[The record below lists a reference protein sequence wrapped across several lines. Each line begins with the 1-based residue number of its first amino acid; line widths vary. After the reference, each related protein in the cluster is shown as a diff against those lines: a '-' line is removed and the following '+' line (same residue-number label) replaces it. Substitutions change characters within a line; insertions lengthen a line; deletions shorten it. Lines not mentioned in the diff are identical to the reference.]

1 MLIKNAR
8 TVSGETIDLLTREG
22 VIAAIGLELTAPE
35 GEEVIDAA
43 GRTLLPSFI
52 DLHCHWR
59 TPGLEYKEDITTGS
73 ASAAAGG
80 FTFVNLDRK
89 SVV

>member
-59 TPGLEYKEDITTGS
+59 TPNAFQKRIIYVTDVLRSGIVPVRCC
-73 ASAAAGG
+73 A
-80 FTFVNLDRK
+80 
-89 SVV
+89 